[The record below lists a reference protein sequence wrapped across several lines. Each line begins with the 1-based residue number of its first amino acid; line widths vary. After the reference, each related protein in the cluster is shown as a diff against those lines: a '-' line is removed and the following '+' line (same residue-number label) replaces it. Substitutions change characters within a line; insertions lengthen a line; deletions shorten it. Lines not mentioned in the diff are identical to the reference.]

1 MRSELPYAEDIGCY
15 WKTSKSA
22 PDRWIERA
30 KQQIEE
36 AGGTVL
42 GDGFGSDAR
51 SGQSAYMLAFDLN
64 GTPYKVTWPVLPTK
78 KPIDALAARV
88 QAATMLYRDIKARC
102 VTAKVLGS
110 RSAFFSYLLLPNGGT
125 ATDLATPELAD
136 HIPELLRGVPA
147 LPPGETVEG
156 SWEERPDES

>member
-1 MRSELPYAEDIGCY
+1 MKIQLPYAEDIGCY

-36 AGGTVL
+36 AGGVVL
-42 GDGFGSDAR
+42 GDGFGSDAT
-51 SGQSAYMLAFDLN
+51 SGQSAYMLAFELG

-78 KPIDALAARV
+78 KPIDGLAARV

-102 VTAKVLGS
+102 VTAKVLGA
-110 RSAFFSYLLLPNGGT
+110 RSAFFSYLLLPGGGT
-125 ATDLATPELAD
+125 ATDLAAPELVE
-136 HIPELLRGVPA
+136 HIPGLLRSVPA
-147 LPPGETVEG
+147 LPPGDVVEG
-156 SWEERPDES
+156 GWEEQLEEL